1 MGGGANSVG
10 RPQKGSNGEQ
20 CDRQRNGICTGEL
33 DVWFLTQAQVSRG
46 GVQESAIG
54 GDRKAKETEGT
65 TRMVRGKTRWVE
77 S

>member
-1 MGGGANSVG
+1 M
-10 RPQKGSNGEQ
+10 
-20 CDRQRNGICTGEL
+20 CTGEL
-33 DVWFLTQAQVSRG
+33 DVWCLTQGQVSRG
-46 GVQESAIG
+46 GVQESAIV